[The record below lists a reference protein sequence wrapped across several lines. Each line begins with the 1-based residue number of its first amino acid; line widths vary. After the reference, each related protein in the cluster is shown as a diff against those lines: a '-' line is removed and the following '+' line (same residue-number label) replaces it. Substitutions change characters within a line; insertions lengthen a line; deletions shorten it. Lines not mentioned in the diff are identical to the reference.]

1 MSGDVVAGSKLALF
15 TDDNSRKA
23 KPTAECVSKSE
34 YQTSNFNVNDPWYW
48 WLADA
53 YASTSCIVRIVDSSG
68 AMNWRSA
75 YYGSRGVRP
84 LCYPKSVI
92 LVSIPGEDDEEE
104 QAARREEMKL
114 DAVDALMST
123 LNDYPPYLWG
133 DALGAAVAALFQSKQ
148 DAEEIA
154 QEEKDKAAEG

>member
-1 MSGDVVAGSKLALF
+1 MRRGGDRRGVFLGVRLVAS
-15 TDDNSRKA
+15 NSYNVR
-23 KPTAECVSKSE
+23 
-34 YQTSNFNVNDPWYW
+34 NVN
-48 WLADA
+48 
-53 YASTSCIVRIVDSSG
+53 SSG
-68 AMNWRSA
+68 AMNWNYA
-75 YYGSRGVRP
+75 YRGYWGVRP

-114 DAVDALMST
+114 EAVDALMST

-133 DALGAAVAALFQSKQ
+133 DALGAVVAALFQSKQ

-154 QEEKDKAAEG
+154 QEEADKKAAEG